1 MLEDPQQA
9 SSGPAVQT
17 RAVSSPLMGGRGPS
31 LPLPRLTTLSPPPP
45 PVPSVTSPH
54 VEPPALPFSSSV
66 LRAPGPHTQG
76 SCRPPAPC
84 TLCALW
90 SRGPCWLSPQMP
102 CPHSHPRVR
111 DVRFE
116 RTTARKR
123 QVTKTSQESGRC
135 GQSVSRSRA
144 PAPVPLRS
152 REECSG
158 RAKGAGAGWRGN
170 RVELKEG
177 PEGMEGAA

>member
-84 TLCALW
+84 TLCSLVP
-90 SRGPCWLSPQMP
+90 GPLLAVPPNALSPQP
-102 CPHSHPRVR
+102 PQSQGCPV
-111 DVRFE
+111 
-116 RTTARKR
+116 
-123 QVTKTSQESGRC
+123 
-135 GQSVSRSRA
+135 
-144 PAPVPLRS
+144 
-152 REECSG
+152 
-158 RAKGAGAGWRGN
+158 
-170 RVELKEG
+170 
-177 PEGMEGAA
+177 